1 MKGERGNHASDY
13 AVGEVVRWL
22 WNKEVGVIVKVSEV
36 TNTIEVIFDS
46 GKEQLLWCDQIE
58 KV

>member
-1 MKGERGNHASDY
+1 
-13 AVGEVVRWL
+13 
-22 WNKEVGVIVKVSEV
+22 V